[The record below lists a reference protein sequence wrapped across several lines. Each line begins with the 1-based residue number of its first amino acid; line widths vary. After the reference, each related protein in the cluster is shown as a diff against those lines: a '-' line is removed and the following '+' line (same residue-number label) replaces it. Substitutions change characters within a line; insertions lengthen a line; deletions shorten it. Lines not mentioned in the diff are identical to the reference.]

1 MWQKLSWGKLW
12 IHFFIPHKSTWTKSP
27 PQSASPLQMAKQDLS
42 CANGCPRTPT
52 RFQAFSI
59 KVQIMPILSLILLT
73 YGTKG
78 GILNLLKANTPDGAD
93 VCLSHGHDHQHSEQ
107 DIGEGFAQEE
117 GSEGVHSWC
126 ECGQPELQPC
136 EFVRRVVQLFMEGS
150 FTRRLLGKANHS
162 KWRRTDP
169 STKVRKN
176 IWFYNWFNNT
186 VKIWNVCGEPMTRT
200 NLKIRCACAYQ
211 NRPCFIEY
219 GLLTAIK
226 SNPVLE

>member
-1 MWQKLSWGKLW
+1 
-12 IHFFIPHKSTWTKSP
+12 
-27 PQSASPLQMAKQDLS
+27 MARQDLS

-52 RFQAFSI
+52 RFQAFSR
-59 KVQIMPILSLILLT
+59 KVQISSLILLT

-150 FTRRLLGKANHS
+150 FMRRLLGKANHS
-162 KWRRTDP
+162 KWRLSDP

-176 IWFYNWFNNT
+176 VWFENWFINP
-186 VKIWNVCGEPMTRT
+186 VMIWNVDDDLFHGTFVQESSEKWY
-200 NLKIRCACAYQ
+200 LWIFWSAL
-211 NRPCFIEY
+211 FINKKFSKNT
-219 GLLTAIK
+219 GPKTKKLISKQILCKSIQCHLTG
-226 SNPVLE
+226 N